1 MAARANSVGLCF
13 IHGATLPDPDKVLK
27 AEHKIRY
34 RNCRLVPEV
43 AANVLSCTVTTVS

>member
-27 AEHKIRY
+27 AEHKVRGRY
-34 RNCRLVPEV
+34 RNCRLVPE
-43 AANVLSCTVTTVS
+43 LPQTC